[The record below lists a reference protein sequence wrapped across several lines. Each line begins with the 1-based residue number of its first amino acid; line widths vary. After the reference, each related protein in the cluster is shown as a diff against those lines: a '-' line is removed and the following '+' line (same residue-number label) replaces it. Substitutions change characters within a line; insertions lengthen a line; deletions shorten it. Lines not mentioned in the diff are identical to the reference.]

1 MTGSLKEA
9 EAANDL
15 AVGAWA
21 KRCYLAGRAV
31 MDATLRPYDLGST
44 QWYVLWQLATS
55 GPTVQRDLARKL
67 ELERATLSG
76 VVATLVRKDLI
87 AQSSDGADQRQRL
100 LTLTEAGKALWQQ
113 LPDLTFIHDAAF
125 GGADPAD
132 LATAARVLRAA
143 TENLQTL
150 LKKD

>member
-1 MTGSLKEA
+1 MDRSVTKVEIDK
-9 EAANDL
+9 DL

-44 QWYVLWQLATS
+44 QWYVLWHLANF
-55 GPTVQRDLARKL
+55 GPTVQRDLGRKL

-76 VVATLVRKDLI
+76 VVSTLVRKGLI
-87 AQSSDGADQRQRL
+87 EQSADGADQRQRL
-100 LTLTEAGKALWQQ
+100 LTLNEAGEALWQR
-113 LPDLTFIHDAAF
+113 LPDLSFIHDAAF
-125 GGADPAD
+125 NGLDPTD
-132 LATAARVLRAA
+132 LAAAVRVLRTA

-150 LKKD
+150 LGKD